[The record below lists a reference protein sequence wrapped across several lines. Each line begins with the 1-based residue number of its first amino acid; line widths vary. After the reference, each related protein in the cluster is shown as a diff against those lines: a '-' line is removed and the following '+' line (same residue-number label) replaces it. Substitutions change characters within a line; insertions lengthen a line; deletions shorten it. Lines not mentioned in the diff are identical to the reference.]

1 MLISGLA
8 KGEEKFVS
16 QKEVIW
22 NEPWMNSMAK
32 ISWEKLLKSQDQTM
46 KDHEVVVVT
55 EVAIEVDLEAAV
67 AVMIVHVVVIALIVP
82 RTLFQLKIFQ
92 RDVIGHN

>member
-46 KDHEVVVVT
+46 KDHEVVAVT

-67 AVMIVHVVVIALIVP
+67 AVMIVHVVVIALIVH
-82 RTLFQLKIFQ
+82 RTLFRLKIFQ